1 MFVYVEKESKKEGAP
16 GADARAL
23 PCSVAITLNTEKRY
37 FCKVSFRQ
45 TLIYK
50 GRFHQNLIFER
61 AVVKKPLCSKAI
73 VGQTL
78 VFIMFRHGNV

>member
-1 MFVYVEKESKKEGAP
+1 MYFEKESKKEGAP

-23 PCSVAITLNTEKRY
+23 PCSVAITLNTRKRY
-37 FCKVSFRQ
+37 FYKVSFRQ

-61 AVVKKPLCSKAI
+61 AVLKKPLFLKAI
-73 VGQTL
+73 FGQTL
-78 VFIMFRHGNV
+78 VFVMFRRGNV